1 MPTPLDDVAFLTR
14 SPNRVAVL
22 SALASGPQRRHELV
36 EATGASR
43 VTVGRILRDLDT
55 RGWVARDGPTYETTT
70 RGRLVAES
78 LSSLRERLDAID
90 RLDPVLAHFPA
101 DRLGVPLEAFADAE
115 VTVPDATAPNRHH
128 RRIGTVGAA
137 ADEAR
142 MYSRGV
148 TREATDVHRNAV
160 SENGQ
165 RCELLLSQQGFDDSL
180 ADEQVRAG
188 FQDIT
193 TAEHATIS
201 TVDEG
206 PPVPFLARFDGRAFV
221 GVADDDGVPQ
231 GVVESTDDVLVAW
244 VDATLD
250 DLLAEATPQPPA
262 RFSS

>member
-1 MPTPLDDVAFLTR
+1 MSTALEDVAFLTR

-22 SALASGPQRRHELV
+22 AALASGPQRRHELV

-101 DRLGVPLEAFADAE
+101 DRLDVPLEAFADAE

-137 ADEAR
+137 AAEAR
-142 MYSRGV
+142 MYSHGV
-148 TREATDVHRNAV
+148 TREATEIHRQAV
-160 SENGQ
+160 CTDGQ

-180 ADEQVRAG
+180 DDEQVRAG
-188 FQDIT
+188 FRDIVA
-193 TAEHATIS
+193 AENATVS

-221 GVADDDGVPQ
+221 GVTDDEGVPQ
-231 GVVESTDDVLVAW
+231 GAVESTDATLLAW

-250 DLLAEATPQPPA
+250 DLAAEATPQQPD
-262 RFSS
+262 RFTS